1 MWGVRLNK
9 NLFVLQSQNERIPL
23 SLLAPRKEGY
33 KEIDEE
39 LLDNGFVINLDSI
52 VLDGGYLV
60 SDTLG
65 CDHGGGHLIGGHG
78 DQLDGPVHAPGR
90 DVGVAVVHGHGVH
103 ARLEAETFADLLSAE
118 VILVDG
124 GLRTDYQTFLSRPT
138 DNKDDKMTN
147 KCMLFTL
154 GILLL

>member
-1 MWGVRLNK
+1 M
-9 NLFVLQSQNERIPL
+9 
-23 SLLAPRKEGY
+23 
-33 KEIDEE
+33 
-39 LLDNGFVINLDSI
+39 
-52 VLDGGYLV
+52 

-65 CDHGGGHLIGGHG
+65 CDHGGGHLVGGHG
-78 DQLDGPVHAPGR
+78 NQLDGPVHAPGR

-103 ARLEAETFADLLSAE
+103 ARFEAETFADLLSAE

-154 GILLL
+154 GILQL